1 MTRSLKT
8 NAYIAVVVALGATAL
23 GEAIVHWHT
32 ASWVGFG
39 IYLVVSMFASG
50 FKLRLPGITGTVSA
64 AFFPILI
71 GIVCLSVPEALAA
84 ACISV
89 LTQCVWNSK
98 KRQWVKIVFNV
109 YSVALA
115 ASSSAFLFHS
125 QFLKNVGFEFALRL
139 AILGLTYFVANT
151 LPVCGVIAMTES
163 KSVWQVWRGS
173 CFWTFPHYLVGS
185 AAAGLFELTRQ
196 HLGWQTALL
205 FVPVSCLL
213 YRACSLHIGRIADA
227 GIHAKETAEL
237 YLRTITSLAAAI
249 EAKDTETHDHLRR
262 VQVYSMD
269 IGKELHLNASELEA
283 LRAAALLHDIGKI
296 AVPDHILGKPGKLT
310 PAEFQKMKIH
320 PVVGAEILE
329 RVRFPFQVAPIVRS
343 HHEKWDGSGYP
354 AGLKGEEIPI
364 GARIL
369 SAVDCLDALASDRH
383 YRRALP
389 LHEAMAIVERDS
401 GTAFD
406 PRVVDV
412 LKRRY
417 IQLEQTARLDS
428 SEPWHL
434 STDIYIERG
443 GAPGAG
449 FEDSGA
455 KPHPRQA
462 VPPGD
467 DISPLVRLRCFV
479 EAVNSGE
486 RFLSFDETLS
496 ILAARLSK
504 VLPFDSMALYVPR
517 RGALAAIYASG
528 NHRDALLSLAIPAGR
543 GVSGWVGAANRAI
556 LNGNPAAELCYAA
569 APCQTGA
576 LASVLALPLSGVLG
590 LVGVLSLYSG
600 MSDAFHSADLKV
612 LEGIGP
618 HLAGYLEKNSPEIG
632 HPHGSAVP
640 AEFIPAPI
648 PAVSVLVH

>member
-1 MTRSLKT
+1 MTRPLKV
-8 NAYIAVVVALGATAL
+8 NAYIAMIVALGATAL
-23 GEAIVHWHT
+23 VESMLHWHIN
-32 ASWVGFG
+32 SWLGFG
-39 IYLVVSMFASG
+39 MYLVVSMFASG
-50 FKLRLPGITGTVSA
+50 FKLRLPGVTGTVSG
-64 AFFPILI
+64 AFFPVLT

-109 YSVALA
+109 SSVAIA

-139 AILGLTYFVANT
+139 AVLGLTYFVANT
-151 LPVCGVIAMTES
+151 LPVCGVIALTEG

-227 GIHAKETAEL
+227 GVHAEETAAL
-237 YLRTITSLAAAI
+237 YLRAITSLAAAI

-269 IGKELHLNASELEA
+269 IGRELHLGEGELEA
-283 LRAAALLHDIGKI
+283 LKAAALLHDIGKI

-320 PVVGAEILE
+320 PVVGAEIIE
-329 RVRFPFQVAPIVRS
+329 RVRFPFHVAPIVRS

-389 LHEAMAIVERDS
+389 LDEAMAIVEQDS
-401 GTAFD
+401 GKAFD
-406 PRVVDV
+406 PRVVEV

-417 IQLEQTARLDS
+417 VQLEQTARLDS

-434 STDIYIERG
+434 STDIHIERG
-443 GAPGAG
+443 EAPGAG
-449 FEDSGA
+449 FEDSGV
-455 KPHPRQA
+455 KPTQA
-462 VPPGD
+462 IQPGAD
-467 DISPLVRLRCFV
+467 VSDLVRLRCFV
-479 EAVNSGE
+479 EAVSAGE

-496 ILAARLSK
+496 ILAGRLSK
-504 VLPFDSMALYVPR
+504 LVPFDSLAIYVPR
-517 RGALAAIYASG
+517 RGALVAVHAYG
-528 NHRDALLSLAIPAGR
+528 NHRDALRSLIIPAGR
-543 GVSGWVGAANRAI
+543 GVSGWAASANRPI
-556 LNGNPAAELCYAA
+556 LNGNPAVELCYSAV
-569 APCQTGA
+569 PCRDGA
-576 LASVLALPLSGVLG
+576 LASVLALPLLG
-590 LVGVLSLYSG
+590 STGPVGVLSLYGG
-600 MSDAFHSADLKV
+600 MENTFHAEDLTM
-612 LEGIGP
+612 LSGIGP
-618 HLAGYLEKNSPEIG
+618 HLATYLERNPSESGSPDAG
-632 HPHGSAVP
+632 GLLT
-640 AEFIPAPI
+640 EFIPI
-648 PAVSVLVH
+648 PTPEVSVLVH